1 MIHLSRTQVD
11 AALPRIAKGL
21 EQYLWLQNAAS
32 RADFFDDKTF
42 RRRFNHF
49 YRIRRG
55 PEWQNAFYSVMSQA
69 KTEHLSFEPILELLH
84 KTTGR
89 YEASFG
95 SKLFATLNPS
105 APVIDSVV
113 LNNLGLRLPSPSATE
128 RATKI
133 SEVHRTLA
141 RLYETF
147 LATETGAYLITAFRS
162 AYPNAVITKEK
173 QLDFVLWQT
182 RA

>member
-1 MIHLSRTQVD
+1 
-11 AALPRIAKGL
+11 
-21 EQYLWLQNAAS
+21 
-32 RADFFDDKTF
+32 
-42 RRRFNHF
+42 
-49 YRIRRG
+49 
-55 PEWQNAFYSVMSQA
+55 VMSRA
-69 KTEHLSFEPILELLH
+69 KTEHLSFEVILDLLH
-84 KTTGR
+84 QTTRR

-113 LNNLGLRLPSPSATE
+113 LKNLGLRLPSPSATE
-128 RATKI
+128 RATRI

-147 LATETGAYLITAFRS
+147 LATETGAYLVTAFRS